1 MSSYIEYNN
10 KIAFHP
16 GYYIKEYIDEVGLT
30 QEDFAN
36 RLGTTAKN
44 ISYIIRGEQS
54 LSVDIALKLSKLTGT
69 SIIYWLNLQSQ
80 YDALLM
86 EFHSQN
92 ELIEERKLF
101 RSIDYKYFRDNFQ
114 LPDLPKKVD
123 EQILQL
129 RKFLQVSSL
138 TVFKNKDMY
147 VRYRSANSEKF
158 ETNIVK
164 ANIMAQ
170 IATNMALKQ
179 VDTPKYDKK
188 KLLDEID
195 YMLTLTEK
203 HDVFYPL
210 IKKALYDC
218 GINLVVLPNLSGS
231 KINGASKK
239 INHHIMLMISDRN
252 AYSDSFWFTLFH
264 EIGHI
269 VNGDFGISFIDQTG
283 EIEDLANEFAAK
295 ALIPQ
300 EQYQD
305 FVSGKIFTVS
315 SIRKFAK
322 QINRDPGIV
331 LGRLQNDGHVKYND
345 WNLLSLKTK
354 YAISI

>member
-1 MSSYIEYNN
+1 MSNYIEYDN
-10 KIAFHP
+10 KVAFHP
-16 GYYIKEYIDEVGLT
+16 GYCIKEYIEEVGLT

-36 RLGTTAKN
+36 RLGTTPKN

-54 LSVDIALKLSKLTGT
+54 LSVDIALKLSKLMGT
-69 SIIYWLNLQSQ
+69 SAIYWLNLQSQ

-86 EFHSQN
+86 EFNSQS
-92 ELIEERKLF
+92 ERIEERKLF
-101 RSIDYKYFRDNFQ
+101 QSIDYKYFRDNFN

-123 EQILQL
+123 AQILEL

-147 VRYRSANSEKF
+147 VRYRSANLEKS

-164 ANIMAQ
+164 ANIMVQ
-170 IATNMALKQ
+170 IATNIALKQ
-179 VDTPKYDKK
+179 ADTPKFDKK
-188 KLLDEID
+188 KLFDTIN

-203 HDVFYPL
+203 HDTFYPL

-231 KINGASKK
+231 KVNGATKK
-239 INHHIMLMISDRN
+239 MNHHIMLMINDRN

-283 EIEDLANEFAAK
+283 EIEDLANEFAART
-295 ALIPQ
+295 LIPQ
-300 EQYQD
+300 EQYKI
-305 FVSGKIFTVS
+305 FVKKNKFTVS
-315 SIRKFAK
+315 SIQDFAK

-331 LGRLQNDGHVKYND
+331 LGRLQNDGYVDYDD
-345 WNLLSLKTK
+345 WKLLSLKTK
-354 YAISI
+354 YSISL